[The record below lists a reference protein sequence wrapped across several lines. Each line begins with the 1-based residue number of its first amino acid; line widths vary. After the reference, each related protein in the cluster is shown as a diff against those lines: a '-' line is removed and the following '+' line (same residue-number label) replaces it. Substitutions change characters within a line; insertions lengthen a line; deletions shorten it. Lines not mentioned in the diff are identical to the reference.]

1 MGLVHGLGA
10 SGATWKPL
18 IDRMRSDGRYTVI
31 AVDLRG
37 HGNSDR
43 AASYKLDDFA
53 DDVAENLPDGLHS
66 IIGHSL
72 ADRSSSRRRAPRPGA
87 RDLPRP
93 RLSARTARHRR
104 HRTPVLARPAGVPRP
119 GANDSGA
126 TQRQSRSADRT
137 EHSDSARAAPM
148 GNSTRAWRSGL
159 SRRRL
164 PSARP
169 LGTGRPSTIV
179 LSDDSPAVI
188 SNDLAGALE
197 KLGWNVCRLP
207 GLHHYMHLENADV
220 PSKPSTT
227 CSDDSH
233 DLHQAPTTPR
243 RSDDGSR
250 HCHLRVGSGTR

>member
-1 MGLVHGLGA
+1 MRLAMVTTGSGPIKVGLVHGLGA

-72 ADRSSSRRRAPRPGA
+72 GG
-87 RDLPRP
+87 
-93 RLSARTARHRR
+93 
-104 HRTPVLARPAGVPRP
+104 PVLVRAVERLAP
-119 GANDSGA
+119 
-126 TQRQSRSADRT
+126 
-137 EHSDSARAAPM
+137 ARAIYLDPGFQLALPTTGVTGRLFWLVPPVSLGLAQM
-148 GNSTRAWRSGL
+148 IQARRSGKAEAL
-159 SRRRL
+159 TEPSIRTLLEQSHGQFDKSMAIGVFRDVAFHPL
-164 PSARP
+164 APSAP
-169 LGTGRPSTIV
+169 AVPSTIV

-197 KLGWNVCRLP
+197 KLGWDVRRLP
-207 GLHHYMHLENADV
+207 GLHHDMHLENADR
-220 PSKPSTT
+220 TFET
-227 CSDDSH
+227 IH
-233 DLHQAPTTPR
+233 DL
-243 RSDDGSR
+243 
-250 HCHLRVGSGTR
+250 L